1 MSPLHSSILEPH
13 LYLMLR
19 EPEVQRQL
27 VPLPFIQVVLKLE
40 AVFQRLSLMVGE
52 NRTGPGWGVRLP
64 CCTVRG
70 GVGNIQVRAKE
81 V

>member
-1 MSPLHSSILEPH
+1 
-13 LYLMLR
+13 MLR
-19 EPEVQRQL
+19 KPEIQRQL

-40 AVFQRLSLMVGE
+40 AVFQRLSLMVRE

-64 CCTVRG
+64 CSTVRG